1 MTGIATP
8 PSLFVVACPACSG
21 WSAADVAHVGA
32 AVCCPLCA
40 AAFLVPHPAAAPHAV
55 LPGPAAPVAEIP
67 AVSAPAA
74 AQPAPVE
81 PAPVEQTSPTSAA
94 AAPLPNHEIAE
105 PVPAAPEPAA
115 EMQFRDPV
123 KMVGRGPNSIELRRL
138 TPQEKD
144 ARRRRRNI
152 VMLLM
157 GAAILIA
164 IAVVLGAGRS
174 RR

>member
-21 WSAADVAHVGA
+21 WSAATIAEVGA
-32 AVCCPLCA
+32 AVRCPLCA

-74 AQPAPVE
+74 AQ